1 MTLVYSARDTG
12 HNAAVVLRDYLAE
25 RRDRP

>member
-25 RRDRP
+25 RRDGP